1 MKLLSHPNL
10 VKLLGVCTTGEP
22 VYIVMELMIHGKKL
36 YMWMLLIPFIHPCQQ
51 CTVNQTIRICQSFLS
66 NFRYLNRELNRT
78 KLLGSYGFFPKAT
91 WFRLLNGNE
100 DDYYDDNDQKR
111 ANYQGKYILVLDFL
125 GINSTLLW
133 SALKIFFI
141 GVPKQRRLRFVQFL
155 VSILRWFEE
164 LSSCPSPFCG
174 SAGDTRG
181 KV

>member
-51 CTVNQTIRICQSFLS
+51 CTGNQTIRICQSFLS

-100 DDYYDDNDQKR
+100 DDYDDDNDQKR
-111 ANYQGKYILVLDFL
+111 ANYQGKYIFGLSRNQLNVTLVGSENFFHRCAKTTSPTLCSISCLHFKVIWRTFFL
-125 GINSTLLW
+125 PVAVLLI
-133 SALKIFFI
+133 S
-141 GVPKQRRLRFVQFL
+141 RRHPR
-155 VSILRWFEE
+155 
-164 LSSCPSPFCG
+164 
-174 SAGDTRG
+174 
-181 KV
+181 